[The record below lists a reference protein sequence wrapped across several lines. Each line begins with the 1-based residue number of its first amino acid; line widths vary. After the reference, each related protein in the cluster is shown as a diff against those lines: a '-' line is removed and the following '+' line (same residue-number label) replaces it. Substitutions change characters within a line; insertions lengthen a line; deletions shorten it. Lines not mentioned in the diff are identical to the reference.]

1 MENGIPHLAK
11 KKIIFI
17 ANLDTGQGM
26 SGGSRIYF
34 ELLKKIPEDM
44 EIFLFGSR
52 GTIKR
57 LQQENIKNITF
68 FETDGN
74 DETNLYSLFG
84 LFCHSF
90 IRLIR
95 GIRAIKKKKDIIED
109 ASFIFSVSDFLP
121 DIIPAILFKWWHPH
135 TKWVAAFYF
144 FAPKPW
150 QKVNPYATS
159 IARRIIGIGYWLT
172 QLLSYR
178 LIRKRADLVIACN
191 ELDRKIFIQGGF
203 SARKIISIYGG
214 VDLDFINSVSA
225 PQEKSYDA
233 VFMARFHPQKGP
245 LTAVQAWEEV
255 VKSMPS
261 AQLVMIGNGS
271 EEGRVIA
278 YIKEKHLEKNITLV
292 GFKDGIEKYTLL
304 KSAKIFLHSAIYET
318 GGMAAAEGMACG
330 LPVVA
335 FDQEGFQYCY
345 PQGLLRVSPVG
356 DYHALAQAVSELLN
370 DEEKYSILKE
380 EAIEL
385 IAKEWDWKKRV
396 SFILSKMNQID
407 SNIK

>member
-1 MENGIPHLAK
+1 MENNIPPTK

-57 LQQENIKNITF
+57 LQQEKVKNVTF
-68 FETDGN
+68 VETDKN
-74 DETNLYSLFG
+74 DKANLYSLSGVFY
-84 LFCHSF
+84 HSF
-90 IRLIR
+90 IRLAR
-95 GIRAIKKKKDIIED
+95 GIRAVRKEKDT
-109 ASFIFSVSDFLP
+109 AGGANYIFSVSDFLP
-121 DIIPAILFKWWHPH
+121 DIIPAIFLKWKHPH
-135 TKWVAAFYF
+135 TKWIAAFYF

-159 IARRIIGIGYWLT
+159 IARRIMGIGYWLT
-172 QLLSYR
+172 QLLGYW

-191 ELDRKIFIQGGF
+191 ELDRKIFLQDGF
-203 SARKIISIYGG
+203 PEEKIISIYGG
-214 VDLDFINSVSA
+214 VDLDFIKSVPA
-225 PQEKSYDA
+225 PQEKTYHA

-245 LTAVQAWEEV
+245 LVAVKAWEEV
-255 VKSMPS
+255 VKDKPR
-261 AQLVMIGNGS
+261 AQLLMIGNGS
-271 EEGRVIA
+271 EEGRVVS
-278 YIKEKHLEKNITLV
+278 YIKEKHLEKNITLA

-318 GGMAAAEGMACG
+318 GGMAAAEGMACE
-330 LPVVA
+330 LPVIA

-345 PQGLLRVSPVG
+345 PKGLLRVSPIG
-356 DYHALAQAVSELLN
+356 DYHAFAKAIVELLDN
-370 DEEKYSILKE
+370 EKKYSILKA

-385 IAKEWDWKKRV
+385 VAEEWDWNKRV
-396 SFILSKMNQID
+396 RFILDKMRNLEH
-407 SNIK
+407 